1 MDKANP
7 SFFPAVHFVVHLHKY
22 LERERE
28 RERERKEKARKDIN
42 FTRQLFLAPK
52 MAFFL

>member
-22 LERERE
+22 LEIE
-28 RERERKEKARKDIN
+28 RERERKEKARKDII
-42 FTRQLFLAPK
+42 FTRQLLLAPK